1 MSSLEMMNE
10 TQSRLLS
17 MYKDISKILDAHGIR
32 YYLCYGSAIGAV
44 RHDGFIPWDDDMDIW
59 VWQEDLANIKKYLQ
73 SELDPKHYYYHD
85 SKADTHPHVI
95 YRGDE
100 KVVVQYLDMGD
111 TYLSDLI
118 GSSGIGRRLSRVFMG
133 PFFIQEVCGDAGGRF
148 VGFQNDIYNRISK

>member
-85 SKADTHPHVI
+85 SKADTHPHVT
-95 YRGDE
+95 YHGD
-100 KVVVQYLDMGD
+100 D
-111 TYLSDLI
+111 
-118 GSSGIGRRLSRVFMG
+118 F
-133 PFFIQEVCGDAGGRF
+133 
-148 VGFQNDIYNRISK
+148 